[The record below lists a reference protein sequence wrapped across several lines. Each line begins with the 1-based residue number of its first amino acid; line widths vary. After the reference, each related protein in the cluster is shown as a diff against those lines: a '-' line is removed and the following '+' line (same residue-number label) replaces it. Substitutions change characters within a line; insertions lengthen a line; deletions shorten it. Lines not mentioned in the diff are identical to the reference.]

1 MSRETARPGAAP
13 GETAPQKAAPEE
25 TAPGES
31 ASRGSTSRKAT
42 DHEPAGHEPGNQQS
56 ASRTTVAR
64 DPRSLNRQILTL
76 AVPAFGALIAE
87 PLFLLADSALIG
99 HLGTAQLAGVG
110 VSATVVQTVVGL
122 MVFLAYS
129 TTPAVARHMGGGRL
143 KQALEVGRDGLWT
156 AAGLGLVLAAL
167 GLLVGRPLLQAV
179 GARGQVLEHAAS
191 YFVWSM
197 PGLVAMLVVLAAMGV
212 LRGLQDTKTPL
223 VIASIGAVF
232 NAGLNFALVYGVDLG
247 VAGAAMGTS
256 ITQWGMAVVYL
267 VLLGRQFARQN
278 VRLSTGWRGVREHL
292 TVGSWLMLRT
302 LSLRA
307 AIMATVVVAT
317 AQGAQNLAAY
327 QLTMTVFNFLAFAL
341 DALAIAAQALLG
353 KELGARDI
361 ALPEEREGVRHLM
374 HRLIRWG
381 LGFGVV
387 TGLLVGLL
395 GPQLEFLFT
404 RVESVQF
411 LFGLALIVVAVG
423 QPLAAYV
430 FVLDGVLIG
439 AGDARYLAL
448 AGLINILLYAPLL
461 WAVMHFAGDG
471 ASGTM
476 WLWAAY
482 AGGYIGARALTLGW
496 RIRSDRWMYAMS

>member
-1 MSRETARPGAAP
+1 MQSEPESPAA
-13 GETAPQKAAPEE
+13 EPQNAAVP
-25 TAPGES
+25 
-31 ASRGSTSRKAT
+31 
-42 DHEPAGHEPGNQQS
+42 
-56 ASRTTVAR
+56 R
-64 DPRSLNRQILTL
+64 DTRSLNRQILAL

-87 PLFLLADSALIG
+87 PLFLLADSAIIG

-110 VSATVVQTVVGL
+110 ISATVVQTVVGL

-129 TTPAVARHMGGGRL
+129 TTPAVARHLGGGRL

-156 AAGLGLVLAAL
+156 AAGLGLVLATA
-167 GLLVGRPLLQAV
+167 GIIAGRPLLQAL
-179 GARGQVLEHAAS
+179 GAQGEVLEHATS

-197 PGLVAMLVVLAAMGV
+197 PGLLAMLVVLAAMGV

-223 VIASIGAVF
+223 IIAGIGAAV
-232 NAGLNFALVYGVDLG
+232 NAGLNFLLVYGADLG

-256 ITQWGMAVVYL
+256 ITQWGMAIAYL
-267 VLLGRQFARQN
+267 VLLGKQFRREN
-278 VRLSTGWRGVREHL
+278 VRLTTGWRGVREHL

-307 AIMATVVVAT
+307 AILATVVVAT
-317 AQGAQNLAAY
+317 AQGAENLAAY

-353 KELGARDI
+353 KELGARDLDQQ
-361 ALPEEREGVRHLM
+361 AERDGVRHLM

-387 TGLLVGLL
+387 TGLVVGFGGPHL
-395 GPQLEFLFT
+395 GFLFT
-404 RVESVQF
+404 QSESVQY
-411 LFGLALIVVAVG
+411 LFGIALIVVAVG

-448 AGLINILLYAPLL
+448 AGLINIVVYAPLL
-461 WAVMHFAGDG
+461 WAVMHFAGG
-471 ASGTM
+471 STAGM
-476 WLWAAY
+476 AWLWVAY

-496 RIRSDRWMYAMS
+496 RIRSDRWMYAMA